1 MKLMK
6 TIFVI
11 LAVCC
16 TIWSTSIISL
26 GAELTLSKEEALDLI
41 VNASDFCNTVVDGY
55 AYGTWGPLLDYDSEN
70 IIMNIDGRE
79 YRYYAV
85 FEERLPGGSYNGMKE
100 YAKDIFC
107 ADLAASIYE
116 SDTSWYNGEPV
127 PRYYVSEE
135 GNVYSCL
142 YVDHFSYVC
151 FSGYDWEDISFDDG
165 WVIKFVS
172 GNSSQATYYAR
183 ALVGHEL
190 NSYLAWVEVNFV
202 KTENSWRIDRC
213 TYTDILANDM
223 ALSVWEKDLIPYV
236 ESPST
241 GDASGDRVAMIG
253 AVTLACIIPA
263 ACLTIKKRRRSVI

>member
-1 MKLMK
+1 MELMK
-6 TIFVI
+6 KIVVI

-16 TIWSTSIISL
+16 IIWVTSIISV
-26 GAELTLSKEEALDLI
+26 GAESTLSKDEALDLI
-41 VNASDFCNTVVDGY
+41 VYASDFCNTVVDGY
-55 AYGTWGPLLDYDSEN
+55 AYGTWGPLLDYDSEA

-79 YRYYAV
+79 YKYYAV

-135 GNVYSCL
+135 GNVYSCIT
-142 YVDHFSYVC
+142 VDFFGYAWFS
-151 FSGYDWEDISFDDG
+151 SYDWEEISSDDG
-165 WVIKFVS
+165 WLIKFVS
-172 GNSSQATYYAR
+172 GNSSQATYYIR
-183 ALVGHEL
+183 ALIGHEL
-190 NSYLAWVEVNFV
+190 DSYLAWVEVNFV
-202 KTENSWRIDRC
+202 NTENGWRIDKC

-223 ALSVWEKDLIPYV
+223 ALSVWGKDLIPYE

-241 GDASGDRVAMIG
+241 GDVSGERVAVIG
-253 AVTLACIIPA
+253 AVSLACIIPA
-263 ACLTIKKRRRSVI
+263 ACLMRRRRRNTF

>member
-107 ADLAASIYE
+107 AGLFCTQETQRASSAQYSTAPSSPGSAANAEKERHTAAS
-116 SDTSWYNGEPV
+116 
-127 PRYYVSEE
+127 SE
-135 GNVYSCL
+135 N
-142 YVDHFSYVC
+142 
-151 FSGYDWEDISFDDG
+151 
-165 WVIKFVS
+165 
-172 GNSSQATYYAR
+172 Q
-183 ALVGHEL
+183 
-190 NSYLAWVEVNFV
+190 
-202 KTENSWRIDRC
+202 
-213 TYTDILANDM
+213 
-223 ALSVWEKDLIPYV
+223 
-236 ESPST
+236 ST
-241 GDASGDRVAMIG
+241 
-253 AVTLACIIPA
+253 
-263 ACLTIKKRRRSVI
+263 

>member
-1 MKLMK
+1 MIKKM
-6 TIFVI
+6 IVI

-41 VNASDFCNTVVDGY
+41 IKASDFCSTVVDGY

-70 IIMNIDGRE
+70 IFMIIDGRE

-100 YAKDIFC
+100 YAKNIFC
-107 ADLAASIYE
+107 ADIADSIYE

-142 YVDHFSYVC
+142 TVDYFSYAC
-151 FSGYDWEDISFDDG
+151 FSNYDWEEISYDDG
-165 WVIKFVS
+165 WLIKFVS
-172 GNSSQATYYAR
+172 GNSSQATYYIR
-183 ALVGHEL
+183 ALIGHEL
-190 NSYLAWVEVNFV
+190 DSYLAWVEVNFV
-202 KTENSWRIDRC
+202 NTENGWRIDKC

-223 ALSVWEKDLIPYV
+223 ALSVWGKDLIPYD

-241 GDASGDRVAMIG
+241 GDSAFDSFVILP
-253 AVTLACIIPA
+253 AVSLACIIPT
-263 ACLTIKKRRRSVI
+263 ACLTVRRRRMVAAD

>member
-6 TIFVI
+6 KIVVI

-16 TIWSTSIISL
+16 TIWSASIISV
-26 GAELTLSKEEALDLI
+26 GAESTLSKDEALDLI
-41 VNASDFCNTVVDGY
+41 VKADDFCTTVVDGY
-55 AYGTWGPLLDYDSEN
+55 AYGSFGPLLDYDSEN

-79 YRYYAV
+79 YKYYAV

-107 ADLAASIYE
+107 ADIADLIYE

-127 PRYYVSEE
+127 PRYYVSED
-135 GNVYSCL
+135 GKVYSCL
-142 YVDHFSYVC
+142 CVDFFSYAC
-151 FSGYDWEDISFDDG
+151 FSNYDWEEISSDDG
-165 WVIKFVS
+165 WLIKFVS
-172 GNSSQATYYAR
+172 GNSSQATYYVR

-202 KTENSWRIDRC
+202 NTVNGWRINQC

-223 ALSVWEKDLIPYV
+223 ALSVWEKELIPYT

-241 GDASGDRVAMIG
+241 GDTAGERATVLG
-253 AVTLACIIPA
+253 AVTLACLIPA
-263 ACLTIKKRRRSVI
+263 AGLTIRRRRRTT

>member
-1 MKLMK
+1 MELMK
-6 TIFVI
+6 KIVVI

-16 TIWSTSIISL
+16 IIWVTSIISV
-26 GAELTLSKEEALDLI
+26 GAESTLSKDEALDLI

-55 AYGTWGPLLDYDSEN
+55 AYGTWGPLLDYDSEA

-79 YRYYAV
+79 YKYYAV

-107 ADLAASIYE
+107 VDLAASIYE

-127 PRYYVSEE
+127 PRYYVSED
-135 GNVYSCL
+135 GKVYSCL
-142 YVDHFSYVC
+142 YVDFFSYVC
-151 FSGYDWEDISFDDG
+151 FSNYDWEEISYDDG
-165 WVIKFVS
+165 WLIKFVS

-190 NSYLAWVEVNFV
+190 DSYLAWVEVNFV
-202 KTENSWRIDRC
+202 NTENGWRIDRC

-223 ALSVWEKDLIPYV
+223 ALSVWEKDLIPYD

-241 GDASGDRVAMIG
+241 GDISGEKVAVIG
-253 AVTLACIIPA
+253 AVSLACIIPT
-263 ACLTIKKRRRSVI
+263 ACLMRRRRRMDTI